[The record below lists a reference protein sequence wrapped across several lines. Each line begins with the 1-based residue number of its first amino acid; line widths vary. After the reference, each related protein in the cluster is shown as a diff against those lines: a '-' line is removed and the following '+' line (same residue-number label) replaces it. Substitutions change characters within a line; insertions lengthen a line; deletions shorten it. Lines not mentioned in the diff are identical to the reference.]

1 MQRRSFLRAGAGAG
15 GSLLL
20 SEALVSS
27 SPAATAVA
35 AESTPSGYEPLGRV
49 EVDGATEAVVGD
61 DGDTVYVAAADGFA
75 TVDISDPSDPEVLA
89 EEFMLEVDGTPF
101 REILDV
107 KVDGDRLAVVGPANR
122 TDEDVFHGFE
132 LYDVSDPAE
141 PTVVADY
148 ETGFHIHN
156 CFLEDDLLYV
166 VANGEDDNPLVIY
179 DVSDDEVDEI
189 GSWSLLERE
198 PDWEDVYWL
207 ARYNHDVYVHDDI
220 AYLAH
225 WNAGTYLVDVS
236 DPSEPTYRSHVSDAT
251 LEESLELSD
260 QDAQLG
266 LPGNDH
272 YSAVDDTGDLLA
284 VGREAWETGGDDPD
298 GPGGIDLYDVSDP
311 DEPESLASIDAPA
324 AGDATYDGGE
334 WTTAH
339 NFELRDDRL
348 YSSWY
353 QGGVRIHDVSDPAEP
368 EELAHWRDTDTA
380 GFWTARVA
388 DPGETFVASSTQLIP
403 GADTEGALYTFS
415 IDIDAGTA
423 ESLFEAIPGGGVTAG
438 AAGITGG
445 VVALEWLRRRNWR
458 NNGESA
464 GEPAGEGE

>member
-1 MQRRSFLRAGAGAG
+1 MQRRSFLRVGAGAG
-15 GSLLL
+15 GSLLF

-27 SPAATAVA
+27 SPAGSAVA
-35 AESTPSGYEPLGRV
+35 AESTPSGYDPLGRV

-61 DGDTVYVAAADGFA
+61 DGETVYVAAADGFA
-75 TVDISDPSDPEVLA
+75 TVDISDPDDPEMLA

-166 VANGEDDNPLVIY
+166 VANDEDDNPLVIY
-179 DVSDDEVDEI
+179 DVSDDEVEEI
-189 GSWSLLERE
+189 GSWSLIESD

-225 WNAGTYLVDVS
+225 WNAGTYLIDVS
-236 DPSEPTYRSHVSDAT
+236 DPSEPTYRSHVSDTT
-251 LEESLELSD
+251 LEESLELPD

-272 YSAVDDTGDLLA
+272 
-284 VGREAWETGGDDPD
+284 
-298 GPGGIDLYDVSDP
+298 
-311 DEPESLASIDAPA
+311 
-324 AGDATYDGGE
+324 
-334 WTTAH
+334 
-339 NFELRDDRL
+339 
-348 YSSWY
+348 
-353 QGGVRIHDVSDPAEP
+353 
-368 EELAHWRDTDTA
+368 
-380 GFWTARVA
+380 
-388 DPGETFVASSTQLIP
+388 
-403 GADTEGALYTFS
+403 
-415 IDIDAGTA
+415 
-423 ESLFEAIPGGGVTAG
+423 
-438 AAGITGG
+438 
-445 VVALEWLRRRNWR
+445 
-458 NNGESA
+458 
-464 GEPAGEGE
+464 